1 MPMSCSSKVRL
12 QGYTRLLCSTLNA
25 GVDMVCTLHRKTNN
39 ASTVCAR
46 HSGGE
51 GPRAWGPQRRVGA
64 ASSGCSSGTVSG
76 ELKPW
81 PDTRQAH
88 APSATLGDPKPKR
101 RLLPNPPGQWP
112 GTGSGCTDGGP
123 GLIRDA
129 IEGPGSHA
137 ALTGREQQVG
147 CQQRRACWV
156 RIQFPGSREEP
167 QTHQALALRQP
178 LGLCTQSSLS
188 ENVPPLCQIDPQ
200 VSTPISPPPSGA
212 PRRWLAAW

>member
-25 GVDMVCTLHRKTNN
+25 RVDMVCTLHRKT
-39 ASTVCAR
+39 TLPLCVPDTQEGRDPGPGAR
-46 HSGGE
+46 RGGL
-51 GPRAWGPQRRVGA
+51 GA

-101 RLLPNPPGQWP
+101 RLLPNPPGQGP

-129 IEGPGSHA
+129 IEGPGGHA